1 MKCKSIP
8 LTGLI
13 FSLLLAPLFAWA
25 GDVPPTDS
33 KPLSEI
39 LLSVEQQR
47 LGVFSEAEFD
57 DGLWELKVCDA
68 GACQKLYIAPR
79 SGDEIRRRRVNL
91 DETPPANA
99 KPLSVIVQSVEAL
112 GLGVITE
119 VEFDDGF
126 WEIDVHKDSRKSKLI
141 VDPITGEKK
150 R

>member
-1 MKCKSIP
+1 MKYKNKL

-13 FSLLLAPLFAWA
+13 FGLLLAPLSAWA
-25 GDVPPTDS
+25 GDLPPTDS

-57 DGLWELKVCDA
+57 DGLWELKVCDS

-79 SGDEIRRRRVNL
+79 SGDEIRRRRVDL

-99 KPLSVIVQSVEAL
+99 KPISVIVQSVEAL

-126 WEIDVHKDSRKSKLI
+126 WEIDIHKDRRKTKLI
-141 VDPITGEKK
+141 VDPITGETK